1 MIPINGKPIIE
12 HIMEIYSK
20 YGFKDFYLAL
30 GYKANVIKEYFY
42 NYEILNSN
50 FKVDF
55 KNRSVTPYKKQEKD
69 WTVNLIDTG
78 ENTMTGGRLK
88 RLKDYIKDDTFLLTY
103 GDAVTNLDINEVIKF
118 HYSHGKMITVTGVR
132 PPARFGELTINE
144 NNEVLEF
151 KEKPN
156 TNEGWINGGFFV
168 IEPDIFKILSNGDY
182 LGVTPDGPRGPNQK
196 VSDGI
201 IKIAINSQVPILP
214 IGFASSKNF
223 NLKSWDSFL
232 ITYPFSK
239 CKFIWGDPIIIPS
252 NTTDVEIVKYRLF
265 LEKKINYCMD
275 TAKLKL
281 DA

>member
-1 MIPINGKPIIE
+1 MKVVILSGGFGTRISEYTTVIPKPMIPINGKPIIE

-156 TNEGWINGGFFV
+156 INEGWINGGFFV
-168 IEPDIFKILSNGDY
+168 IEPRFLDYINGDNCILEKEPLERAAKSKELVAY
-182 LGVTPDGPRGPNQK
+182 LHDGFWHCIDTKRDKDNLEE
-196 VSDGI
+196 I
-201 IKIAINSQVPILP
+201 IKNNKA
-214 IGFASSKNF
+214 
-223 NLKSWDSFL
+223 W
-232 ITYPFSK
+232 
-239 CKFIWGDPIIIPS
+239 
-252 NTTDVEIVKYRLF
+252 
-265 LEKKINYCMD
+265 
-275 TAKLKL
+275 
-281 DA
+281 

>member
-1 MIPINGKPIIE
+1 MKVVILSGGFGTRISEYTTVIPKPMIPINGKPIIE

-55 KNRSVTPYKKQEKD
+55 KNRSVTPFKKQDKE

-88 RLKDYIKDDTFLLTY
+88 RLKEYIKDDTFLLTY
-103 GDAVTNLDINEVIKF
+103 GDAVTDLDINKVIKF

-156 TNEGWINGGFFV
+156 IKEGWINGGFFV
-168 IEPDIFKILSNGDY
+168 IEPRFLEYINGDDCILEKEPLEKAAKSNELVAY
-182 LGVTPDGPRGPNQK
+182 LHDGFWHCIDTKRDKDNLEE
-196 VSDGI
+196 I
-201 IKIAINSQVPILP
+201 IKNNKA
-214 IGFASSKNF
+214 
-223 NLKSWDSFL
+223 W
-232 ITYPFSK
+232 
-239 CKFIWGDPIIIPS
+239 
-252 NTTDVEIVKYRLF
+252 
-265 LEKKINYCMD
+265 
-275 TAKLKL
+275 
-281 DA
+281 

>member
-1 MIPINGKPIIE
+1 MKVVILSGGFGTRISEYTTVIPKPMIPINGKPIIE

-103 GDAVTNLDINEVIKF
+103 GDAVTNLDINKVIKF

-156 TNEGWINGGFFV
+156 INEGWINGGFFV
-168 IEPDIFKILSNGDY
+168 IEPRFLDYINGDNCILEKEPLEKAAKSKELVAY
-182 LGVTPDGPRGPNQK
+182 LHDGFWHCIDTKRDKDNLEE
-196 VSDGI
+196 I
-201 IKIAINSQVPILP
+201 IKNNKA
-214 IGFASSKNF
+214 
-223 NLKSWDSFL
+223 W
-232 ITYPFSK
+232 
-239 CKFIWGDPIIIPS
+239 
-252 NTTDVEIVKYRLF
+252 
-265 LEKKINYCMD
+265 
-275 TAKLKL
+275 
-281 DA
+281 

>member
-1 MIPINGKPIIE
+1 MKVVILSGGFGTRISEYTTVIPKPMIPINGKPIIE

-30 GYKANVIKEYFY
+30 GYKANVMKEYFY

-55 KNRSVTPYKKQEKD
+55 KNRSVTPFKKQDKE

-88 RLKDYIKDDTFLLTY
+88 RLKEYIKDDTFLLTY
-103 GDAVTNLDINEVIKF
+103 GDAVTDLDINKVIKF

-156 TNEGWINGGFFV
+156 IKEGWINGGFFV
-168 IEPDIFKILSNGDY
+168 IEPRFLEYINGDDCILEKEPLEKAAKSNELVAY
-182 LGVTPDGPRGPNQK
+182 LHDGFWHCIDTKRDKDNLEE
-196 VSDGI
+196 I
-201 IKIAINSQVPILP
+201 IKNNKA
-214 IGFASSKNF
+214 
-223 NLKSWDSFL
+223 W
-232 ITYPFSK
+232 
-239 CKFIWGDPIIIPS
+239 
-252 NTTDVEIVKYRLF
+252 
-265 LEKKINYCMD
+265 
-275 TAKLKL
+275 
-281 DA
+281 

>member
-1 MIPINGKPIIE
+1 MKVVILSGGFGTRISEYTTVIPKPMIPINGKPIIE

-144 NNEVLEF
+144 DNEVLEF

-156 TNEGWINGGFFV
+156 INEGWINGGFFV
-168 IEPDIFKILSNGDY
+168 IEPRFLDYINGDNCILEKEPLERAAKSKELVAY
-182 LGVTPDGPRGPNQK
+182 LHDGFWHCIDTKRDKDNLEE
-196 VSDGI
+196 I
-201 IKIAINSQVPILP
+201 IKNN
-214 IGFASSKNF
+214 KT
-223 NLKSWDSFL
+223 W
-232 ITYPFSK
+232 
-239 CKFIWGDPIIIPS
+239 
-252 NTTDVEIVKYRLF
+252 
-265 LEKKINYCMD
+265 
-275 TAKLKL
+275 
-281 DA
+281 

>member
-1 MIPINGKPIIE
+1 MKVVILSGGFGTRISEYTTVIPKPMIPINGKPIIE

-144 NNEVLEF
+144 DNEVLEF

-156 TNEGWINGGFFV
+156 INEGWINGGLFV
-168 IEPDIFKILSNGDY
+168 IEPRFLDYINGDNCILEKEPLEKAAKSKELVAY
-182 LGVTPDGPRGPNQK
+182 LHDGFWHCIDTKRDKDNLEE
-196 VSDGI
+196 I
-201 IKIAINSQVPILP
+201 IKNNKA
-214 IGFASSKNF
+214 
-223 NLKSWDSFL
+223 W
-232 ITYPFSK
+232 
-239 CKFIWGDPIIIPS
+239 
-252 NTTDVEIVKYRLF
+252 
-265 LEKKINYCMD
+265 
-275 TAKLKL
+275 
-281 DA
+281 